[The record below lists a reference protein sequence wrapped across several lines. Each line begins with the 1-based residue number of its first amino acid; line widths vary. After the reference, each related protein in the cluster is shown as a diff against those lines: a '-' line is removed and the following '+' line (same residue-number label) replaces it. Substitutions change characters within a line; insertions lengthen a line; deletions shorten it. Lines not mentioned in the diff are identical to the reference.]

1 MLRGFTGK
9 RKTNRWPMALFYNML
24 DVATLAALRLFE
36 HSNPIW
42 NIHISEKRK
51 IFLKY
56 LAIELAEK
64 QLHNRCKTQIISTT
78 KIAMDLIDFKI
89 VPSVS
94 RSRPTVQVNT
104 LKRRCE
110 TCRTA
115 KVDNKTTAV
124 CDHCLTPTCT
134 KHYLRTCENCY
145 FNKYNSDA
153 DTDSD
158 IGEYE
163 DNIPTTSTTNQNASK
178 RQQRTSPI

>member
-24 DVATLAALRLFE
+24 DVAALAALRLFE
-36 HSNPIW
+36 HSNPTW
-42 NIHISEKRK
+42 NIHKSEKRK
-51 IFLKY
+51 IFLKD
-56 LAIELAEK
+56 LAMELAQK
-64 QLHNRCKTQIISTT
+64 QLHNRCKTKINSAT

-104 LKRRCE
+104 LKRRCG

-115 KVDNKTTAV
+115 KVDKETTAV

-134 KHYLRTCENCY
+134 KHYLRTCEKCY
-145 FNKYNSDA
+145 FEKYNADA
-153 DTDSD
+153 DTDSY
-158 IGEYE
+158 IGEDE
-163 DNIPTTSTTNQNASK
+163 DNIPTTSTANHNASK